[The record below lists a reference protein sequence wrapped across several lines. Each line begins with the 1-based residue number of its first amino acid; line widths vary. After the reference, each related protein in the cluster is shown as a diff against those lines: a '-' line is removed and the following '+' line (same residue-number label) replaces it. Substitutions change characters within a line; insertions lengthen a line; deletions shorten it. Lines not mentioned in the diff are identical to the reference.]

1 MAARADEL
9 SVVNQSGQYVF
20 TYYADA
26 NVFEADVTLPVRLN
40 TDDQNLF
47 KISGPKPQNI
57 VHTVAPLA
65 EKQKFFSYAS
75 AYSELSAQYDAANQ
89 GYRTTAT
96 GVVTGLNILNVL
108 TADKV
113 VGQISTFYPEG
124 DAVPTVSFLGT
135 QFQNLCINAQPLV
148 LDQDLG
154 IFGAKPAGDGSY
166 FTDAPALS
174 QISAQYYNIIGNS
187 ALPASVKSQ
196 YASPA
201 TANSTNALECSLA
214 SGVSGVPATDS
225 TCGNVIVVP
234 GFGQIFLEEVE
245 LSRTPDPNSPD
256 GYDYMFS
263 LEMIRIQ
270 LQGIGSGTIRII
282 ALDANGTGGGGSHGG
297 PKAPSKP
304 PKNPQP

>member
-9 SVVNQSGQYVF
+9 SVVNESGQYVF

-57 VHTVAPLA
+57 VHRVAPLS
-65 EKQKFFSYAS
+65 EEQKFFSYAS
-75 AYSELSAQYDAANQ
+75 AYSELSAQYDAANH

-113 VGQISTFYPEG
+113 VGQVSTFYPQNS
-124 DAVPTVSFLGT
+124 AVPTVSFLGT

-148 LDQDLG
+148 LNQNLG
-154 IFGAKPAGDGSY
+154 IFGAKPADDGSY
-166 FTDAPALS
+166 FDDAAALS
-174 QISAQYYNIIGNS
+174 QISAQYYNVVNNP
-187 ALPASVKSQ
+187 AVPASVKSQ
-196 YASPA
+196 YASP
-201 TANSTNALECSLA
+201 TAANMNALECSLA
-214 SGVSGVPATDS
+214 NSVSGVPATDT
-225 TCGNVIVVP
+225 TCGNVIIVP

-245 LSRTPDPNSPD
+245 LSRTPDPASPD
-256 GYDYMFS
+256 RYDYMFS
-263 LEMIRIQ
+263 LEMIRIE
-270 LQGIGSGTIRII
+270 LQGIGSGTIRIV
-282 ALDANGTGGGGSHGG
+282 ALDTNGTGHPTPG
-297 PKAPSKP
+297 PQPPPPSRKP
-304 PKNPQP
+304 KPKN